1 MAKAASSPNGAK
13 SGSHATSSGTTAPTA
28 PTRPKPS
35 AARAVALV
43 GAADFRAGDHEQCD
57 TEHGDDNAQGCP
69 TTDRTSEGVE
79 RSGVDVRGNVRS
91 DGRSEAH
98 FG

>member
-13 SGSHATSSGTTAPTA
+13 SGSHATSSGTTA

-69 TTDRTSEGVE
+69 TTDCTGDGVE
-79 RSGVDVRGNVRS
+79 RSGGDARGNARS

>member
-28 PTRPKPS
+28 PTGPKPS

-43 GAADFRAGDHEQCD
+43 GAADFRAGDHEHAIPSTATTKLRAAQPPIAPAKGLSVPAGCAWQC
-57 TEHGDDNAQGCP
+57 
-69 TTDRTSEGVE
+69 
-79 RSGVDVRGNVRS
+79 
-91 DGRSEAH
+91 
-98 FG
+98 

>member
-13 SGSHATSSGTTAPTA
+13 SGSHATSSGTTA

-69 TTDRTSEGVE
+69 TTDRISEGVE
-79 RSGVDVRGNVRS
+79 RSGGDVRGDVRS